1 MKIELH
7 FHTDHSS
14 RCGKVNPVDSVAMY
28 REQGYDAIVVTD
40 HYNTINVDDRFPGT
54 DMEKTRSWLKG
65 YEQAKAAGDAQG
77 VTVLFGLEARVPGSE
92 NDFLIFGAEPEFVL
106 ENPRLHELDI
116 PRLHALCQKYNA
128 LMIQAHPNR
137 PMCYPVRHEFID
149 GVEVSNG
156 NPRQQNNNA
165 RTLAQAEA
173 DPRMIRISGSDFH
186 QIPDLARGG
195 IVTDRDVRTNADL
208 LACLRSGEYEL
219 IPIDL

>member
-28 REQGYDAIVVTD
+28 KEQGYSVIVVTD

-54 DMEKTRSWLKG
+54 DMEKTRNWLRG

-77 VTVLFGLEARVPGSE
+77 MTVLFGLEARVPGSE

-116 PRLHALCQKYNA
+116 PRLHALCRKYNA

-137 PMCYPVRHEFID
+137 PMCFPASHLCLD
-149 GVEVSNG
+149 GLEVSNG
-156 NPRQQNNNA
+156 NPRQKNNNA
-165 RTLAQAEA
+165 KSLHQAEVN
-173 DPRMIRISGSDFH
+173 PKLIRVSGSDFH
-186 QIPDLARGG
+186 QIPDMDRGG
-195 IVTDRDVRTNADL
+195 ILTDCDIHNNRELVE
-208 LACLRSGEYEL
+208 CLKSGSYKL
-219 IPIDL
+219 ITIDL